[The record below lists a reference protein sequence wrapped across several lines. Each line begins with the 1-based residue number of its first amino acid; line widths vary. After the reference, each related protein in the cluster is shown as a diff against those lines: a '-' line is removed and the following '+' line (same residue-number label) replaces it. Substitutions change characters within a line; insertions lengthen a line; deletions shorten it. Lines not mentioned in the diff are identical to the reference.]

1 MRSAN
6 RVHNGTPGRARRAS
20 GENEGHY
27 GGQSMQRRAVGYV
40 RVSTDMQAAEGMSLD
55 AQQAAIEGYCA
66 IHGIK
71 LVKLCK
77 DVMSG
82 GKDTRPGLG
91 EALRTLQQ
99 SADVLI
105 VLKVDR
111 LSRSIKHFCELY
123 ERYFK
128 DGTKELVAIRESIRM
143 DSSLGRALVGIL
155 LVFAQMEREA
165 IGERTREAIGHI
177 KRSGYHFG
185 KVPYGKRKIPAPD
198 NPRMKILVDDEDEQ
212 KVIEQIREWAESGIG
227 ISEMARKL
235 NDQGVVP
242 PQGKEWSKSLIYNL
256 RLRMGQISPRP
267 INTRSYSDR
276 EVRARI
282 LELRAR
288 GHTARQIASIL
299 NEQGWIPRKG
309 KQFTERG
316 VHGLLR
322 TIQATKVLSPRG
334 YLEMMLT
341 KMERAHGAENPTV
354 PFARPT
360 LEEMGWMLEE
370 VGYVTPRGH
379 VKWWPA
385 QVATLLEG
393 RLDGYYSEG
402 RPDEIWEGEELSV

>member
-1 MRSAN
+1 
-6 RVHNGTPGRARRAS
+6 
-20 GENEGHY
+20 
-27 GGQSMQRRAVGYV
+27 MQRRAVGYV
-40 RVSTDMQAAEGMSLD
+40 RVSTDMQAAEGMSLE

-198 NPRMKILVDDEDEQ
+198 NPRMKILVDNEGEQ

-235 NDQGVVP
+235 NDLGVVP

-256 RLRMGQISPRP
+256 RLRMGQISPKP

-288 GHTARQIASIL
+288 GHTARQVASIL

-316 VHGLLR
+316 IHGLLR

-334 YLEMMLT
+334 YLELMLT
-341 KMERAHGAENPTV
+341 KMERAHNAENPTV

-360 LEEMGWMLEE
+360 LEEMGKLLEE
-370 VGYVTPRGH
+370 VGSFFDGNRPL
-379 VKWWPA
+379 PA
-385 QVATLLEG
+385 PFGQ
-393 RLDGYYSEG
+393 
-402 RPDEIWEGEELSV
+402 